1 MALPGADPI
10 AAALAAGE
18 TPSPEMVAASQEKEG
33 FSPRAAVACVTLV
46 ALSLVVC
53 AFLAPLTTLPGRAPL
68 ETPADG
74 LAFKAQELLRQF
86 GYAEAPRATAY
97 GFVCCAP
104 YFPGFLAA
112 YESSERSAVLASHQ
126 PSVSYFWYRQHRSDL
141 LPNQFFPY
149 LGQTATVTMES
160 PANTDPGMVRL
171 VLDATGRLVRLDV
184 RAWLPAATI
193 GSGSAAETNPDW
205 TRLFAAAGLDSSL
218 FSPVEPR
225 QIPPMAFDTSLA
237 WTGRYSADRPEEVR
251 VEAAFWRGRPVFL
264 EVGELGSA
272 PESAQGASAGNL
284 ASLAFILVVLI
295 GSSLAARRNLRL
307 GRGDRSA
314 AAKLGIAGFAIVTAR
329 WAIEAHHVARP
340 WETAMLFNALSW
352 ALFVGAALW
361 LLYIAIEPQVRRN
374 WPDALISWTRFQAGL
389 FGNPLVASHVL
400 IGITAAEAFEWL
412 VHHPVRLLIAA
423 PPDASAFLDGVSSP
437 AEFVMGRLNAGVSA
451 IFFGMGF
458 VLLVVLLRLLVRKL
472 WLADTLACLALSLLG
487 LGYSVTASIGR
498 SPPCCSSRALA
509 LSGCGC
515 FVALACS
522 VSSRLWSFC

>member
-1 MALPGADPI
+1 
-10 AAALAAGE
+10 
-18 TPSPEMVAASQEKEG
+18 
-33 FSPRAAVACVTLV
+33 
-46 ALSLVVC
+46 
-53 AFLAPLTTLPGRAPL
+53 
-68 ETPADG
+68 
-74 LAFKAQELLRQF
+74 
-86 GYAEAPRATAY
+86 
-97 GFVCCAP
+97 
-104 YFPGFLAA
+104 
-112 YESSERSAVLASHQ
+112 
-126 PSVSYFWYRQHRSDL
+126 
-141 LPNQFFPY
+141 
-149 LGQTATVTMES
+149 MES
-160 PANTDPGMVRL
+160 PANTDPGMIRL

-184 RAWLPAATI
+184 RPWLPAAATI

-225 QIPPMAFDTSLA
+225 QIPPMAFDTGLA
-237 WTGRYSADRPEEVR
+237 WTGRYFANRPEEVR

-264 EVGELGSA
+264 EVGELGKA
-272 PESAQGASAGNL
+272 PESAQGATAGNL

-314 AAKLGIAGFAIVTAR
+314 AAKLGIAGFAIVTAT
-329 WAIEAHHVARP
+329 WAIEARHIARP

-374 WPDALISWTRFQAGL
+374 WPDSLISWTRFQAGL
-389 FGNPLVASHVL
+389 FRNPLVASHLL

-412 VHHPVRLLIAA
+412 VHHPVRLWISA
-423 PPDASAFLDGVSSP
+423 PPDAATFLGGVSSP

-487 LGYSVTASIGR
+487 LGYFGSGLYREIAAVVFFTGAGALWLWLFRRFGLLSFLTALVILLVGR
-498 SPPCCSSRALA
+498 LSPLVFATWLGRWTLA
-509 LSGCGC
+509 VQGTILGVAVWTV
-515 FVALACS
+515 FVILAFHERRS
-522 VSSRLWSFC
+522 TESAS